1 MKNLIVL
8 TPTLAGEIKLTLA
21 GGLPEDHLVFI
32 CHILPYFEHNL
43 KKNERFLFFYQDYL

>member
-1 MKNLIVL
+1 MLVMKKLNCS

-21 GGLPEDHLVFI
+21 GGLPEDHLVFS

-43 KKNERFLFFYQDYL
+43 KKNE